1 MSSRRCCKIAASAK
15 PAAWRGRATVRGETG
30 AVYSVVM
37 FIVIALRP
45 AVGALRMD
53 VVDRRQGLVRGAPR
67 GLADAFRAPRGLA
80 DAFRAA
86 RETVED
92 GQDPDDLVAR
102 LAERVERLERR
113 AAGGDDVLHDE

>member
-45 AVGALRMD
+45 AVGALRVD

-67 GLADAFRAPRGLA
+67 GSADAS
-80 DAFRAA
+80 RAA
-86 RETVED
+86 GETVKD
-92 GQDPDDLVAR
+92 GQDPDGLVAR
-102 LAERVERLERR
+102 LVERVERLERR
-113 AAGGDDVLHDE
+113 AAGGD